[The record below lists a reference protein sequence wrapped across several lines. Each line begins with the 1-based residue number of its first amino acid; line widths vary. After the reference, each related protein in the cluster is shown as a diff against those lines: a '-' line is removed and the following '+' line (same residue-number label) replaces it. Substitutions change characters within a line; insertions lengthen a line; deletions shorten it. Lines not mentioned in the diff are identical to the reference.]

1 MTIPGTAYSL
11 DFPLGRSV
19 IPAAAVRR
27 WRMLGPHDR
36 VLVNMGAQ
44 VRADQ
49 PIAESASAQEGADG
63 RGGPT
68 SRSSVMLAGLD
79 GRIVEVTAGGIQLE
93 GVASVF
99 TGLVGLGGSAAGPLT
114 FLTRGES
121 AAVVPIP
128 PGGIIVYPQPLPLTL
143 LQRAAASGAAGIV
156 AGSMSAL
163 ELEGFA
169 RADLTAALDGL
180 VPGLE
185 RFPFPLV
192 LTEGVGSAPMDPGVL
207 QLLTRRVG
215 QVALLSG
222 RTQLRWNLRPE
233 LLLPL
238 PAGAQPTPLPADC
251 RLVPHAK
258 VRISSG
264 SLRGL
269 RGELVRLFTQQQRDA
284 LGLLAPAAQV
294 RLDDGRL
301 VVVTLAGLD
310 RTV

>member
-1 MTIPGTAYSL
+1 MATYTL
-11 DFPLGRSV
+11 DFPLGRPV
-19 IPAAAVRR
+19 IPAATVRR
-27 WRMLGPHDR
+27 WRLLGPQDR
-36 VLVNMGAQ
+36 PLVSAGMQ

-49 PIAESASAQEGADG
+49 SIAE
-63 RGGPT
+63 RGGGDEGGET
-68 SRSSVMLAGLD
+68 TTKVLAGLD
-79 GRIVEVTAGGIQLE
+79 ARVVEVTSVSIQLE

-99 TGLVGLGGSAAGPLT
+99 TGVVGLGGSAAGPLT

-121 AAVVPIP
+121 AAVVPIA

-143 LQRAAASGAAGIV
+143 LQRAAAGGAAGIV

-185 RFPFPLV
+185 RFPFPLM

-222 RTQLRWNLRPE
+222 RTLLRANLRPE

-238 PAGAQPTPLPADC
+238 PMGAQVAPLPADST
-251 RLVPHAK
+251 LVPRAQ

-264 SLRGL
+264 AMRGR
-269 RGELVRLFTQQQRDA
+269 RGELVHLFAQQQRDMQ
-284 LGLLAPAAQV
+284 GLLVAAAQV

-301 VVVTLAGLD
+301 VVVALAALD
-310 RTV
+310 RIA

>member
-1 MTIPGTAYSL
+1 MTAYSL
-11 DFPLGRSV
+11 DFPLGRPV
-19 IPAAAVRR
+19 LPAAAVRR
-27 WRMLGPHDR
+27 WRMLGPDNR
-36 VLVNMGAQ
+36 PLVSAGTR

-49 PIAESASAQEGADG
+49 PIAEHTRDE
-63 RGGPT
+63 RRKT
-68 SRSSVMLAGLD
+68 LAGLD
-79 GRIVEVTAGGIQLE
+79 ARVVEVTASGIQLE

-99 TGLVGLGGSAAGPLT
+99 TGLVGLGGSVAGPLT

-143 LQRAAASGAAGIV
+143 LQRAATGGAAGIV

-163 ELEGFA
+163 ELEAFA

-180 VPGLE
+180 TPALE
-185 RFPFPLV
+185 RFPFPLM
-192 LTEGVGSAPMDPGVL
+192 LTEGVGASPMDPAVL

-238 PAGAQPTPLPADC
+238 PAGAAAPPLPADST
-251 RLVPHAK
+251 LVPHAR
-258 VRISSG
+258 VRVSAG
-264 SLRGL
+264 TLRGL
-269 RGELVRLFTQQQRDA
+269 RGELAHLFSQRQRDA
-284 LGLLAPAAQV
+284 QGLLVPAAQV
-294 RLDDGRL
+294 RLDDGS
-301 VVVTLAGLD
+301 VVVVPLAALD
-310 RTV
+310 RIA